1 MDGPTIASE
10 PSRDTHDHVKSRLEP
25 KMESR
30 QLHRTYRGHRRAS
43 FIEDDVDELIEL
55 RARQRTFGGA
65 YERSALG
72 NLGYA
77 LLVLKIFN
85 PDFAK
90 IGLLYVILSILLLLI
105 AQYRRRRSDHDFAD
119 INKPESTLTS
129 EDLPKAAERVWGRA
143 FRTSGDMV
151 VLISLTCTALYVA
164 MFVLVLK
171 LPD

>member
-1 MDGPTIASE
+1 MSSTAVD
-10 PSRDTHDHVKSRLEP
+10 RVRVNHDARPHA
-25 KMESR
+25 
-30 QLHRTYRGHRRAS
+30 RTYKGHRRDS
-43 FIEDDVDELIEL
+43 FIERDVDELIEL

-119 INKPESTLTS
+119 VHRPSALSATDPGE
-129 EDLPKAAERVWGRA
+129 LPKASERIWGRE

-151 VLISLTCTALYVA
+151 VLIVLTCTALYVA
-164 MFVLVLK
+164 MFVLILK
-171 LPD
+171 LPA